1 MHMSFVRM
9 FTDEQGKSRFEDL
22 SVGSGE
28 SPIGSVSSYLPVSR
42 MRFRRRDADLPIG
55 RLNVPE
61 RQFAV
66 VLTGGVEVEVGDG
79 ERRSFSPGSV
89 IFAEDTIGEGHIARV
104 DSFVEQ
110 VYITVP
116 DDFDVHAW
124 VVDSDKPGRPE
135 MN

>member
-1 MHMSFVRM
+1 M
-9 FTDEQGKSRFEDL
+9 FTDNQGKSRFEDL

-66 VLTGGVEVEVGDG
+66 VLAGGVEIEVGDG

-104 DSFVEQ
+104 DGFVEQ
-110 VYITVP
+110 VYIAVP
-116 DDFDVHAW
+116 DHFDVCAW
-124 VVDSDKPGRPE
+124 VAESHEPGRSDT
-135 MN
+135 N